1 MEKMIQD
8 VISAIGGEGNISHCT
23 NCITRLRL
31 TLKDDSKAD
40 RQKVKDI
47 TGVFG
52 IAETEEQFQ
61 IVLGPKAAQAASL
74 INSTYNF
81 S

>member
-1 MEKMIQD
+1 MEKMIEE
-8 VISAIGGEGNISHCT
+8 VISAIGGEDNISHCT

-31 TLKDDSKAD
+31 TLKDDTKVD

-47 TGVFG
+47 KGVFG
-52 IAETEEQFQ
+52 IAEVEQQFQ
-61 IVLGPKAAQAASL
+61 IVLGPKASQSASL
-74 INSTYNF
+74 INSTYSF